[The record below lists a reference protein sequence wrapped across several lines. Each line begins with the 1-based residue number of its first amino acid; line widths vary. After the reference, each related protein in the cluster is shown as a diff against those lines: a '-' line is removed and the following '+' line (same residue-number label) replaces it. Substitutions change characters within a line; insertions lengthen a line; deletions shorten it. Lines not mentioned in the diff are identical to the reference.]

1 MSALSATAPTSA
13 TLSRGQI
20 KRRLRRAEWRG
31 RLKAIGLVAPLFLF
45 LVVFF
50 LIPMARMLWL
60 SVDNSELP
68 GAMPRFAAAVQQ
80 WDPAERPI
88 PDEDVLA
95 FSITEKRILL
105 TINRKHFI
113 RLHRQQPDHAGIIVC
128 TFDLDFVALGQRI
141 HNALVEQSDLSR
153 QLIRI
158 NRPG

>member
-1 MSALSATAPTSA
+1 MAQLYANENFP
-13 TLSRGQI
+13 LPVVEEL
-20 KRRLRRAEWRG
+20 RRLGHDVLTTPESGRAG
-31 RLKAIGLVAPLFLF
+31 TA
-45 LVVFF
+45 
-50 LIPMARMLWL
+50 
-60 SVDNSELP
+60 
-68 GAMPRFAAAVQQ
+68 
-80 WDPAERPI
+80 I